1 MENTSRN
8 RNRNR
13 NGNEINIEIVVAR
26 YNEDLSWL
34 HREPFNQYPNIIY
47 NKGKT
52 SIDKFPKTHEVIELE
67 NTGRE
72 YASYLHHII
81 SNYNNLANIT
91 VFLPGSTDN
100 WGKEPKAR
108 RLLAEVE
115 KHQDSVFIGVHYDNI
130 GKDLFYF
137 HLDDYS
143 GTDIRNDVNQ
153 KMTPANIRPFGIW
166 YLDRFQKLI
175 TQKLCHQGIVS
186 ISRRDVLRQPISYYQ
201 SFLDELS
208 VCSNPEVGHYIE
220 RSWQAIFYRA
230 ANPLSLTTINE
241 YPDASPDDP
250 SINRKKIVRMNMRFT
265 KYRESSHG

>member
-1 MENTSRN
+1 MNDIQYNTKIN
-8 RNRNR
+8 DIHTTN
-13 NGNEINIEIVVAR
+13 NIEIVVAR

-52 SIDKFPKTHEVIELE
+52 RVDKFPKTRAIIELE

-115 KHQDSVFIGVHYDNI
+115 KHQDSVFIGTHFDDIV
-130 GKDLFYF
+130 KDLFYF
-137 HLDDYS
+137 YLDDYS

-153 KMTPANIRPFGIW
+153 KMTPANIRPFGPW
-166 YLDRFQKLI
+166 YFSKFNYII

-186 ISRRDVLRQPISYYQ
+186 ISRRDVLQQPISYYQ

-220 RSWQAIFYRA
+220 RSWQAIFHRA
-230 ANPLSLTTINE
+230 ANPLSLTTI
-241 YPDASPDDP
+241 DDYDP
-250 SINRKKIVRMNMRFT
+250 NSQCDTVMKRIQRIRMWFR
-265 KYRESSHG
+265 